1 MAMSRLSS
9 TMLPS
14 IVQKSMHPHVK
25 PSSSQPIMSGITCR
39 RGDGRREGR
48 SEERREMR
56 EKRIDERG
64 ERREARKAPVGGVR
78 ERRRGI
84 ITSQSPG
91 QPPTASSSTSV
102 VGLTVSSKR
111 ILATY
116 STVRVS
122 EPLCTSSVVRTPPRS
137 LVRSPSIT
145 PSSSA

>member
-1 MAMSRLSS
+1 
-9 TMLPS
+9 
-14 IVQKSMHPHVK
+14 
-25 PSSSQPIMSGITCR
+25 
-39 RGDGRREGR
+39 
-48 SEERREMR
+48 MR
-56 EKRIDERG
+56 EERG
-64 ERREARKAPVGGVR
+64 EEREMEAPVGGVR
-78 ERRRGI
+78 ERRRGV

-145 PSSSA
+145 PSSSAWDGEMGGIGG